1 LTATFRLPAATYTF
15 GWQLTFVACEPLGTP
30 VVRLESRCSKEGNKM
45 RTATQTQ
52 QELAT
57 QVGAGD
63 HAAFRRLY
71 AAFAPETLAAIRG
84 DLPDLTQ
91 AMHVVRATFCE
102 VWWMCAFDVRCGA
115 TPHDLPMWIAA
126 IAQRRGNERRHA
138 LAQIQRQVPPQG
150 GAAFWTGLL
159 ADHDQ
164 WTHFELATMLDGH
177 DNIPLLTEPGL
188 P

>member
-1 LTATFRLPAATYTF
+1 
-15 GWQLTFVACEPLGTP
+15 
-30 VVRLESRCSKEGNKM
+30 M

-57 QVGAGD
+57 QVGGGD

-91 AMHVVRATFCE
+91 STHVVRATFCE
-102 VWWMCAFDVRCGA
+102 VWWMCAFDVRYRT

-138 LAQIQRQVPPQG
+138 LALIQSQLPQG
-150 GAAFWTGLL
+150 SAAFWTGLL

-164 WTHFELATMLDGH
+164 WTHFELTTMLDGP
-177 DNIPLLTEPGL
+177 DNITLPAKPGPPQNGRRDRSNPNGPTPAVYPQAAQNRPAGRRL
-188 P
+188 PVAGEARQTRIRD